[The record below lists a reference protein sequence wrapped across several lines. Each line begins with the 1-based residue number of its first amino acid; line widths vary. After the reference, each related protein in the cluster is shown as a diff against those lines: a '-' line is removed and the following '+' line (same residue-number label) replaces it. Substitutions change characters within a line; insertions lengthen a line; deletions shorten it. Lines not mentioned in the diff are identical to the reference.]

1 MYTDLMQLDEIVIS
15 ADDQE
20 DISESLAGKTTM
32 TIKEIKSI
40 PAMFGEVDLVR
51 SILTL
56 PGVSTVGEGASGFNV
71 RGGTTSQNL
80 VLLDDGVLYNP
91 SHLFGFFS
99 AVSSDA
105 ISSIDLHKGA
115 IPVQY
120 AGRISSA
127 LDINLKSGNKEKV
140 HGTGGISY
148 VSSKFNVEIPIIKGK
163 SSISTATRVAYP
175 TYLIRRVEDADL
187 RRSSAF
193 FGDISIKYDHL
204 IDEKN
209 LLSASGY
216 ISQDHFTLSDQAE
229 YDYGN
234 RIATIKWINNASS
247 LINSEHLFNY
257 SAYEYAVSDN
267 SEISRG
273 YQMKAGIKDYKWHSD
288 FELSYI
294 SQHQIKLGLSAIHH
308 SLQPGIYTPEDSTYT
323 DEIILDKENG
333 TELGLFLSD
342 KYQLANNLS
351 IYGGIRYSLF
361 RGGTSKYESM
371 YHGIEPRVSINYQ
384 LNINSSLKLGYNR
397 MRQYMHLISNTTAV
411 TPIDS
416 WKLSNTEVLPS
427 IGDQISL
434 GYFRNI
440 DSKNYELVVEG
451 YFKVVQNLIEYKN
464 GANLFRNENIEEEL
478 VQGLGN
484 SYGLELSLK
493 KNTGKLNGWVNYT
506 YSRSLIKVQS
516 NQAENQINQGNWFPT
531 NFDQPHNLNIFTNI
545 TLSRRF
551 SLSTNYQYNTGRP
564 FTKPVTSY
572 FVFDAP
578 VAHFDSRNNS
588 RIPDYHR
595 LDLTIFM
602 GTSLKKSKKVE
613 ANWALSIYNVYA
625 RKNVYSVFFRKS
637 SSTTEA
643 FKFIVIGRPLV
654 SLAYN
659 FKF

>member
-1 MYTDLMQLDEIVIS
+1 GQSPLPGVAIYTKNRNHSSISGLDGRYTLNIPVGLNEITFQIKGYSSRSFAIKMNSSGEFNISMYTDLMQLDEIVIS

-294 SQHQIKLGLSAIHH
+294 SQ
-308 SLQPGIYTPEDSTYT
+308 
-323 DEIILDKENG
+323 
-333 TELGLFLSD
+333 
-342 KYQLANNLS
+342 
-351 IYGGIRYSLF
+351 
-361 RGGTSKYESM
+361 
-371 YHGIEPRVSINYQ
+371 
-384 LNINSSLKLGYNR
+384 
-397 MRQYMHLISNTTAV
+397 
-411 TPIDS
+411 
-416 WKLSNTEVLPS
+416 
-427 IGDQISL
+427 
-434 GYFRNI
+434 
-440 DSKNYELVVEG
+440 
-451 YFKVVQNLIEYKN
+451 
-464 GANLFRNENIEEEL
+464 
-478 VQGLGN
+478 
-484 SYGLELSLK
+484 
-493 KNTGKLNGWVNYT
+493 
-506 YSRSLIKVQS
+506 
-516 NQAENQINQGNWFPT
+516 
-531 NFDQPHNLNIFTNI
+531 
-545 TLSRRF
+545 
-551 SLSTNYQYNTGRP
+551 
-564 FTKPVTSY
+564 
-572 FVFDAP
+572 
-578 VAHFDSRNNS
+578 
-588 RIPDYHR
+588 
-595 LDLTIFM
+595 
-602 GTSLKKSKKVE
+602 
-613 ANWALSIYNVYA
+613 
-625 RKNVYSVFFRKS
+625 
-637 SSTTEA
+637 
-643 FKFIVIGRPLV
+643 
-654 SLAYN
+654 
-659 FKF
+659 